1 MEWHRLRQFEDAYDA
16 AGILDEPPSALV
28 QAARSADVLAASD
41 LRRALESAQ
50 RLAPDKELKIS
61 PLLREFRLEPP
72 DWIPVPLPIQMWD
85 VMNHAQWSWR
95 LFTRAEDETVKRAV

>member
-41 LRRALESAQ
+41 LRRAVETAQ
-50 RLAPDKELKIS
+50 RLATDKELKIS
-61 PLLREFRLEPP
+61 PLLCELHIEPP
-72 DWIPVPLPIQMWD
+72 DWITVPLQIQTWH
-85 VMNHAQWSWR
+85 VKSHAQRYR
-95 LFTRAEDETVKRAV
+95 LLITR